1 LDTER
6 APAPVLLQRV
16 LEPFE
21 TIATEVGKVATLLS
35 SLTDLEGHIL
45 SREPAERINAVVV
58 LGDSRRLE
66 MPVKKAGGV
75 PARATN
81 LKDVPRDI
89 AGFVQALH
97 QESELSRREIIGI
110 SIEQKPPQW
119 RVPEQRTD
127 SRGTDP
133 FRVDRQGIA
142 PRRAKA
148 AFCLATAFAP
158 IVWLNLKPFQSRY
171 LQYIR

>member
-1 LDTER
+1 MDTER

-35 SLTDLEGHIL
+35 SLRDLEGHIL

-58 LGDSRRLE
+58 LGDSGRLE

-97 QESELSRREIIGI
+97 QESELSRGEIIGI
-110 SIEQKPPQW
+110 SIEQKPPQR

-127 SRGTDP
+127 RRGTDA
-133 FRVDRQGIA
+133 FQVDNQGIA
-142 PRRAKA
+142 PRRCTGSVLSRDSLRSDSMA
-148 AFCLATAFAP
+148 
-158 IVWLNLKPFQSRY
+158 NLKPFQSRY
-171 LQYIR
+171 LQCIR